1 MSKFDAVYKRI
12 EEMLPVTPSVAGT
25 QPKPAP
31 SAAAAQQPPLDPKV
45 LKQLQDAIA
54 AADNTTAPK
63 TLETIIQALNLKPG
77 QQPVPN
83 QQPAV

>member
-12 EEMLPVTPSVAGT
+12 EEMLPVTPPVAGT

-31 SAAAAQQPPLDPKV
+31 SAAAAQQPPLDPKIV
-45 LKQLQDAIA
+45 QELIA
-54 AADNTTAPK
+54 AK
-63 TLETIIQALNLKPG
+63 TEQQVQIALQKMQALQAAKPG
-77 QQPVPN
+77 QQPIPNPN

>member
-12 EEMLPVTPSVAGT
+12 EEMLPVTPGQP

-31 SAAAAQQPPLDPKV
+31 SAAAAQQLPLDPKIV
-45 LKQLQDAIA
+45 QELIA
-54 AADNTTAPK
+54 AK
-63 TLETIIQALNLKPG
+63 TEQQVQIALQKMQALQAAKPG
-77 QQPVPN
+77 QQPAPN

>member
-12 EEMLPVTPSVAGT
+12 EEMLPVTPPVAGT

-31 SAAAAQQPPLDPKV
+31 SAAAAQQPPIDPKI
-45 LKQLQDAIA
+45 LKQLEDLVA
-54 AADNTTAPK
+54 AADKTTAPK
-63 TLETIIQALNLKPG
+63 TVEAIIQALNLKPG
-77 QQPVPN
+77 QQPAPN

>member
-12 EEMLPVTPSVAGT
+12 EEMLPVTPPVAGT

-31 SAAAAQQPPLDPKV
+31 SAAAAQQPPLDPKIV
-45 LKQLQDAIA
+45 QELIA
-54 AADNTTAPK
+54 AK
-63 TLETIIQALNLKPG
+63 TEQQVQIALQKMQALQAAKPG
-77 QQPVPN
+77 QQPATN

>member
-12 EEMLPVTPSVAGT
+12 EEMLPVAPPVAGA

-31 SAAAAQQPPLDPKV
+31 SAAAAQRSPEESKIIQEL
-45 LKQLQDAIA
+45 IA
-54 AADNTTAPK
+54 AKNEQQVQMALQK
-63 TLETIIQALNLKPG
+63 MQALQAAKPG
-77 QQPVPN
+77 QQPAPN

>member
-12 EEMLPVTPSVAGT
+12 EEMLPVTPPVAGT

-31 SAAAAQQPPLDPKV
+31 SAAAAQQPPLDPKIV
-45 LKQLQDAIA
+45 QELIA
-54 AADNTTAPK
+54 AK
-63 TLETIIQALNLKPG
+63 TEQQVQIALQKMQALQAAKPG

>member
-12 EEMLPVTPSVAGT
+12 EEMLPVTPPVADT

-31 SAAAAQQPPLDPKV
+31 SAAAAQQPPIDPKIIQE
-45 LKQLQDAIA
+45 LIA
-54 AADNTTAPK
+54 AKNEQQVQIALQK
-63 TLETIIQALNLKPG
+63 MQALQAVKPG
-77 QQPVPN
+77 QQPAPN

>member
-12 EEMLPVTPSVAGT
+12 EEMLPVTPGQP

-31 SAAAAQQPPLDPKV
+31 SAAAAQQPPLDPKIIQE
-45 LKQLQDAIA
+45 LIA
-54 AADNTTAPK
+54 AK
-63 TLETIIQALNLKPG
+63 TEQQVQIALQKMQALQAAKPG
-77 QQPVPN
+77 QQPAPN

>member
-12 EEMLPVTPSVAGT
+12 EEMLPVTPGQP

-31 SAAAAQQPPLDPKV
+31 SAAAQQPPIDPKIIQE
-45 LKQLQDAIA
+45 LIA
-54 AADNTTAPK
+54 AKNEQQVQIALQK
-63 TLETIIQALNLKPG
+63 MQALQAAKPG
-77 QQPVPN
+77 QQPTPN

>member
-12 EEMLPVTPSVAGT
+12 EEQLPVTPPVAGT

-31 SAAAAQQPPLDPKV
+31 RAAAAQQPPIDPKIIQE
-45 LKQLQDAIA
+45 LIA
-54 AADNTTAPK
+54 AKNEQQVQMALQK
-63 TLETIIQALNLKPG
+63 MQALQAVKPG
-77 QQPVPN
+77 QQPAPN

>member
-12 EEMLPVTPSVAGT
+12 EEMLPVTPGQP

-31 SAAAAQQPPLDPKV
+31 SAAAAQQPPTDPKIV
-45 LKQLQDAIA
+45 QELIA
-54 AADNTTAPK
+54 AK
-63 TLETIIQALNLKPG
+63 TEQQVQMALQKMQALQAVKPG
-77 QQPVPN
+77 QQPAPN

>member
-12 EEMLPVTPSVAGT
+12 EEMLPITPG

-31 SAAAAQQPPLDPKV
+31 SAAAAQQPQLDPKIV
-45 LKQLQDAIA
+45 QELIA
-54 AADNTTAPK
+54 AK
-63 TLETIIQALNLKPG
+63 TEQQVQIALQKMQALQAAKPG

>member
-1 MSKFDAVYKRI
+1 MSKFAAVYKRI
-12 EEMLPVTPSVAGT
+12 EEQLPVTPPVAGT

-31 SAAAAQQPPLDPKV
+31 SAAAAQQPPIDPKV

-54 AADNTTAPK
+54 ASDTTTAPK

-77 QQPVPN
+77 QQLAPN

>member
-12 EEMLPVTPSVAGT
+12 EEQLPVTPPVAGT

-31 SAAAAQQPPLDPKV
+31 SAAAAEQPPIDPKIIQE
-45 LKQLQDAIA
+45 LIA
-54 AADNTTAPK
+54 AKNEQQVQIALQK
-63 TLETIIQALNLKPG
+63 MQALQAVKPG
-77 QQPVPN
+77 QQPAPN

>member
-12 EEMLPVTPSVAGT
+12 EEQLPVTQPVAGT

-31 SAAAAQQPPLDPKV
+31 SAAAAQQPPLDPKIV
-45 LKQLQDAIA
+45 QELIA
-54 AADNTTAPK
+54 AK
-63 TLETIIQALNLKPG
+63 TEQQVQIALQKMQVLQAVKPG
-77 QQPVPN
+77 QQPAPN

>member
-12 EEMLPVTPSVAGT
+12 EEMLPVTPGQP

-31 SAAAAQQPPLDPKV
+31 SAAAAQQPPIDPKIV
-45 LKQLQDAIA
+45 QELIA
-54 AADNTTAPK
+54 AK
-63 TLETIIQALNLKPG
+63 TEQQVQIALQKLQALQAAKPG
-77 QQPVPN
+77 QQPAPN

>member
-12 EEMLPVTPSVAGT
+12 EEMLPVTPGQP

-31 SAAAAQQPPLDPKV
+31 SAAATQQPPLDPKIV
-45 LKQLQDAIA
+45 QELIA
-54 AADNTTAPK
+54 AK
-63 TLETIIQALNLKPG
+63 TEQQVQIALQKMQALQAAKPG
-77 QQPVPN
+77 QQPATS

>member
-12 EEMLPVTPSVAGT
+12 EEQLPVTPGQP

-31 SAAAAQQPPLDPKV
+31 SAAAAQQPPFDQKIVQEL
-45 LKQLQDAIA
+45 IA
-54 AADNTTAPK
+54 AK
-63 TLETIIQALNLKPG
+63 TEQQVQIALQKMQALQAAKPG
-77 QQPVPN
+77 QQPASN

>member
-12 EEMLPVTPSVAGT
+12 EEMLPVTPGQP

-31 SAAAAQQPPLDPKV
+31 GAAAAQQPPLDPKIV
-45 LKQLQDAIA
+45 QELIA
-54 AADNTTAPK
+54 AK
-63 TLETIIQALNLKPG
+63 TEQQVQIALQKMQALQAAKPG
-77 QQPVPN
+77 QQPAPN

>member
-12 EEMLPVTPSVAGT
+12 EEMLPVTPGQP

-31 SAAAAQQPPLDPKV
+31 SAAAAQQPPLDPKIIQE
-45 LKQLQDAIA
+45 LIA
-54 AADNTTAPK
+54 AK
-63 TLETIIQALNLKPG
+63 TEQQVQMALQKMQALQAAKPG

>member
-12 EEMLPVTPSVAGT
+12 EEMLPVTPGQP

-31 SAAAAQQPPLDPKV
+31 SAAAAQQPPLDPEIIQE
-45 LKQLQDAIA
+45 LIA
-54 AADNTTAPK
+54 AK
-63 TLETIIQALNLKPG
+63 TEQQVQIALQKMQALQAAKPG
-77 QQPVPN
+77 QQPAPN